1 MARDIRIVFSSDF
14 HGNEIVF
21 RKALNVTK
29 AIKADYLILGGDFAG
44 KGVIIILKRG
54 EEYYIGNESVTKEDI
69 ESYQKNGYYI
79 YISESKEEVND
90 IESSN
95 EKIMRLFYDLAKS
108 QLERWISL
116 VNEKLKDTKVIW
128 SVGNDDPF
136 IIDDVFKSYKIEFEG
151 LTEIDSSSSPLM
163 VISYGFTNQTPY
175 KSFRVV
181 PEYTI
186 YNKGIELLN
195 KVIINTKNIILNFHV
210 PPYNTKLDNA
220 YINGRWVHVGSTSLR
235 ELIERYNPL
244 LGLHGHIHES
254 SGIDSIN
261 GTVLINPGSL
271 YFENILK
278 YAVITIRK
286 NVESFSVKYKIVNKG
301 IYQG

>member
-1 MARDIRIVFSSDF
+1 
-14 HGNEIVF
+14 
-21 RKALNVTK
+21 
-29 AIKADYLILGGDFAG
+29 
-44 KGVIIILKRG
+44 
-54 EEYYIGNESVTKEDI
+54 
-69 ESYQKNGYYI
+69 
-79 YISESKEEVND
+79 EEVND